1 MDHEAEF
8 HEIDRQFRPKIR
20 RYMARLVGEH
30 EADDL
35 TQEVLLKVSK
45 ALEGFRGDALVST
58 WIYRIA
64 TNVALDRMR
73 SKSFKEGI
81 KTTSFDDETAQSVS
95 IGFIKHDKRSP
106 RIDDELIQ
114 KEMNSCI
121 RGIIM
126 DLPVDHRTALIL
138 SEYEGLENGEIA
150 SILETS
156 LETVKIRL
164 HRARKKLKK
173 EFENHCTFYH
183 NDQNELCCDRKNPSS
198 DTGKK

>member
-1 MDHEAEF
+1 MDHDAEY
-8 HEIDRQFRPKIR
+8 HEIDQKFRPRIR
-20 RYMARLVGEH
+20 RYMSRLAGEH

-45 ALEGFRGDALVST
+45 ALEGFRGDAQVST

-64 TNVALDRMR
+64 TNTALDRLR
-73 SKSFKEGI
+73 SRSYNEGA
-81 KTTSFDDETAQSVS
+81 KTTSLDDDDTAKAVA
-95 IGFIKHDKRSP
+95 IEFIKHDKNSP
-106 RIDDELIQ
+106 RIDDKLIQ

-126 DLPVDHRTALIL
+126 DLPLDHRTALIL
-138 SEYEGLENGEIA
+138 SEYEELENGEIA

-156 LETVKIRL
+156 LETIKIRL

-173 EFENHCTFYH
+173 EFETHCNFYH
-183 NDQNELCCDRKNPSS
+183 NDQNDLCCDRKS
-198 DTGKK
+198 DPTKTD